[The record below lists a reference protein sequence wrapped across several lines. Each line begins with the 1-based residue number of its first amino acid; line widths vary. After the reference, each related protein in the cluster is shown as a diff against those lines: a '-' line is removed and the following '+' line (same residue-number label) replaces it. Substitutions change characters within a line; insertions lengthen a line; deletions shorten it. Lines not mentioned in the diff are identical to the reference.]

1 MVGKNVITFI
11 YDISLF
17 DMLMYVLSYTCVC
30 VYIYIYPKINE
41 QQISSL

>member
-17 DMLMYVLSYTCVC
+17 DLLMYVLSYT
-30 VYIYIYPKINE
+30 YIYIQK
-41 QQISSL
+41 

>member
-17 DMLMYVLSYTCVC
+17 DLLMYVLSYTC
-30 VYIYIYPKINE
+30 IYIYPKINE